1 MCCINRQKDD
11 LNSSSMSSV
20 SKPVDFIRS
29 KPGLVRVLKWFDK
42 IEDEFKES
50 MNDVPLPLDE
60 IISIL
65 DDECEE
71 EIIELHVSSSQESSR
86 TRSED
91 KSNHLNKYL
100 EVDTGRQ

>member
-71 EIIELHVSSSQESSR
+71 EIIELSKGHEIVARVVE
-86 TRSED
+86 
-91 KSNHLNKYL
+91 KSAVADIL
-100 EVDTGRQ
+100 